1 MLDTKAVRA
10 PDGKLIDALESITRQ
25 LMRIRE
31 GDTVTPVT
39 LNQRHAHKLLRALMT
54 ATVAIVDNRNGLGL
68 NAEREED
75 FQFLYALVGKRVLLV
90 DCSEEEL

>member
-1 MLDTKAVRA
+1 MIDTKAVRA

-25 LMRIRE
+25 LDLIRD

-75 FQFLYALVGKRVLLV
+75 FPSLYALVGKRVLLV
-90 DCSEEEL
+90 DFSEEQL